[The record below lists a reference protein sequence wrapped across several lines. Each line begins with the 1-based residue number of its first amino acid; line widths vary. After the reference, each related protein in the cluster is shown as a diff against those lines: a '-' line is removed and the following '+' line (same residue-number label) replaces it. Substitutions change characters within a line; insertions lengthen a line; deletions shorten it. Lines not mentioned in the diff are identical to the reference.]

1 MTPDPLTL
9 NCHEDSSLW
18 HVVYTRPNGEKKTA
32 MSLAKLGAQVY
43 CPVVEKISSWSD
55 RKKKILRPALP
66 SMILVEKYS
75 ISDEDLFLCPGTS
88 GFMSYKGKRSVV
100 RGLEL
105 KALDN
110 FIRGRHKIE
119 KGLSVGQSI
128 TVPMLQK
135 EGVVEHFNASECWV
149 RLIESAMAV
158 RFSLS

>member
-66 SMILVEKYS
+66 SMILVEKDS
-75 ISDEDLFLCPGTS
+75 ISDEELFSCGGVS
-88 GFMSYKGKRSVV
+88 RFMSHKGKRSVV
-100 RGLEL
+100 RSFEL

-110 FIRGRHKIE
+110 FIRGRYNIE

-149 RLIESAMAV
+149 RLIESALTV